1 MTGLRIGRRRG
12 VGRRTHH
19 VQHNPHPHEP
29 HPHEPK
35 SNLNVASI
43 HQAHERL
50 SGLLGRLLGRLGHN
64 QQHAERVPE
73 ADRRRIVK
81 SLFHEGPEFRYFAWR
96 FSSLMWMSVT
106 IAVLGM
112 LADSTAVV
120 IGAMLVAPLMSPIM
134 GFAAALVMGWPLKA
148 IRQAI
153 VAAVG
158 ALGAI
163 ALAAAVSAIIPGDP
177 DPIPA
182 EILART
188 SPNLLDLGVAMAS
201 GAAGA
206 YSHVRRQASD
216 AITGVAVAVA
226 LVPPLAVVGITAQ
239 LGEAQLAS
247 GALMLFLANVAGIAM
262 AASITFIACGFVP
275 PDRLLAG
282 NTAIATGL
290 RWVGVSV
297 LVIVLPLSIGKGRL
311 TPPEDPYEA
320 LQQTIE
326 QFFADSSP
334 DNDLVDLSVDR
345 SNGQPAIE
353 MVIAGSGPSANNNAD
368 DVRSSHE
375 ELADLLADVLGER
388 VMVNVRMLETEDTTV
403 VGDEDQ

>member
-1 MTGLRIGRRRG
+1 MTGLHTGRRRG
-12 VGRRTHH
+12 VGRRTHV
-19 VQHNPHPHEP
+19 VQHHPPPWSPRTH
-29 HPHEPK
+29 
-35 SNLNVASI
+35 LNIAGL

-50 SGLLGRLLGRLGHN
+50 SGLLGRLLARLGHN
-64 QQHAERVPE
+64 QKHAQRVPE
-73 ADRRRIVK
+73 ADRRRIVR

-106 IAVLGM
+106 IAVLGL

-134 GFAAALVMGWPLKA
+134 GFAAALVMGWPMKA
-148 IRQAI
+148 LRQAI

-158 ALGAI
+158 AMGAI
-163 ALAAAVSAIIPGDP
+163 ALAAAVSAVIPGDP
-177 DPIPA
+177 VPIPA

-226 LVPPLAVVGITAQ
+226 LVPPLAVVGVTAQ
-239 LGEAQLAS
+239 LREAQLAT

-275 PDRLLAG
+275 PDRLLSG
-282 NTAIATGL
+282 NAAIATGL

-297 LVIVLPLSIGKGRL
+297 LVIVLPLSIGNGRL
-311 TPPEDPYEA
+311 TPADDPHEA
-320 LQQTIE
+320 LQLTIE
-326 QFFADSSP
+326 QFFADSSTG
-334 DNDLVDLSVDR
+334 NDLVDLSVDR
-345 SNGQPAIE
+345 SGGAPVID
-353 MVIAGSGPSANNNAD
+353 MVIAGTAPSPHSAD
-368 DVRSSHE
+368 DRSSNE

-388 VMVNVRMLETEDTTV
+388 VMVKVRLLETEDTIV
-403 VGDEDQ
+403 VGDENK